1 MTIASTAKIC
11 GLGISTIF
19 VMGLFVPVQPAI
31 ADLVEPIVDSVV
43 TTPVGTYESKIV
55 NAIGIVKG
63 PIESCYS
70 LVANDGLRY
79 ELRGNYP
86 SIVGAKVQITGLV
99 STADT
104 ITTCQVGQP
113 FYVQTFR
120 IVSYPSL
127 RDRW

>member
-70 LVANDGLRY
+70 LVTNDYLHY

-99 STADT
+99 STDT
-104 ITTCQVGQP
+104 ITTCQAGQP

-120 IVSYPSL
+120 IISYPSL
-127 RDRW
+127 RDRR